1 MKILWLSNAYIIF
14 THRNTQTKRRRR
26 RSRDFCLIL
35 MYTNLVIFYIFWLM
49 ELGASNEN
57 QKSSTFNH
65 QNNSNIEKNNN
76 KFLKI
81 AASNENISEFNF
93 YSLFGATYV
102 AEIYP

>member
-1 MKILWLSNAYIIF
+1 
-14 THRNTQTKRRRR
+14 
-26 RSRDFCLIL
+26 

-93 YSLFGATYV
+93 YSLFDATYV